1 LPEKLNGISFCRSH
15 AKTKNRNKTMKIQI
29 DIKSAVC
36 GLIIGV
42 AAMFALGMDSGGA
55 AGRYQVSSGG
65 QDSAFIIDTI
75 TGKAWAFQ
83 PPSTAQWR
91 NDSGFFDAK

>member
-1 LPEKLNGISFCRSH
+1 
-15 AKTKNRNKTMKIQI
+15 MKIQI
-29 DIKSAVC
+29 DLKSAVC

-42 AAMFALGMDSGGA
+42 AAMFAIGADSSGGSP
-55 AGRYQVSSGG
+55 GRYQLSSGG
-65 QDSAFIIDTI
+65 GGGQPCVVMVDTA

-91 NDSGFFDAK
+91 TDGNFFDPKNQ